1 VPRLK
6 LKRFKVKKPSA
17 ESLATYYRVY
27 NPKDLYYRPATVT
40 PVTSAALFGNDHPLA
55 LDLGCGR
62 GEFVVGQAIDHPDV
76 NFVGIDRHIKS
87 LWDGVNRAES
97 AELANVRFIKADV
110 RLIFNIVPDE
120 SVSEITMLF
129 PPTASI
135 IAAKRKSDPL
145 PEGVLL
151 EIHRALEPRAAFHF
165 VSDHADYFAWKE
177 TMIAESGLF
186 EIVLVQRGF
195 EGGRTR
201 FQRIWEEFQVES
213 RRLECRKRSGDP
225 SGLGGRG

>member
-6 LKRFKVKKPSA
+6 LKRFKVREPGA
-17 ESLATYYRVY
+17 ESLARYYRKY
-27 NPKDLYYRPATVT
+27 DPKDLYYRPATVT
-40 PVTSAALFGNDHPLA
+40 PITSAALFGNDHPLA

-62 GEFVVGQAIDHPDV
+62 GEFVGGQAVDHPDV

-97 AELANVRFIKADV
+97 AALANVCFIKADV
-110 RLIFNIVPDE
+110 RLIFNIVPDA

-129 PPTASI
+129 PPTSSI

-145 PEGVLL
+145 PEEVLL
-151 EIHRALEPRAAFHF
+151 EIHRVLEPGAPFHF
-165 VSDHADYFAWKE
+165 VSDHADYFARKE
-177 TMIAESGLF
+177 AMIAESGLF

-201 FQRIWEEFQVES
+201 FQRIWEEFEIES
-213 RRLECRKRSGDP
+213 RRLECRKR
-225 SGLGGRG
+225 